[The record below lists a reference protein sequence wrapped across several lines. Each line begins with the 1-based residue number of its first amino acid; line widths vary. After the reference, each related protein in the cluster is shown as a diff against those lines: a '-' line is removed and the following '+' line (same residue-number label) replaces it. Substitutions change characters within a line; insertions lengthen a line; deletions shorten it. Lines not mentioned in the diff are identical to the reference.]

1 VTDAARL
8 DAILARLGDLETSS
22 AAAHAGIAGA
32 IDRLGDRVDV
42 LAERQAVANGRTG
55 KLESTVAE
63 LQVRARMADKDDAR
77 GAKARDFW
85 MERAAGL
92 ASGVFL
98 LVAGAVIGYIL

>member
-1 VTDAARL
+1 MTDAARL
-8 DAILARLGDLETSS
+8 DAILARLGELETTS
-22 AAAHAGIAGA
+22 ATAHAQIAGA

-55 KLESTVAE
+55 KLENTVGE
-63 LQVRARMADKDDAR
+63 LQVRARIADKDDAR
-77 GAKARDFW
+77 ETKARDFW
-85 MERAAGL
+85 MERAVGL